1 MFYDQYPA
9 HYMVLKKG
17 IRMDITQANQII
29 ESNLA
34 AGNFVLSEIDIASES
49 IPQFLSVLPV
59 GLQFTQA
66 NSIVSLEGTSAL
78 RVKHNSPG
86 NWNIDGITAGML
98 QDTRIDLILM
108 QDDTELKPQILVSGL
123 LQLSGLQQSMRV
135 TGTLGQ
141 SEGWVVDFSICTDQ
155 PGFTDITSLFGI
167 EGTAEQLAQLN
178 ITLPT
183 ITGMRIGFNIH
194 TASFTH
200 IGLDGRICYGSS
212 VLDVLC
218 MFTPDLVIT
227 GKIPTGEH
235 ILLSELLATLSLNPA
250 KFPQV
255 EIADLAFSL
264 HPAEQSYSFNIT
276 LNGDWGIG
284 LGNTKVNLTN
294 LGTEFNYFEQAVT
307 AAVTGKLLVDG
318 TALLLEARLDNT
330 GSWNFNGGLD
340 EGSTIKLRSII
351 NAFLPG
357 SLKLP
362 DEVPDMSCKDI
373 GLTFTPKTGEL
384 SFKSSSAE
392 PWKIPI
398 GVDGISVSDINLT
411 IDRTMTDEGQSQVT
425 GCIGGRIN
433 IGTVNFAATYNFPG
447 DFVLSGSIPTFKLSP
462 LVQDLCGGDTVRSIP
477 LPAGLI
483 DVELKDIAFSIAPQ
497 KYKMT
502 LSAGSDLGKTEIQI
516 KRAAGGTWGFTVGFA
531 PPEQWKF
538 SAIDPSLSVLD
549 GLKFSDTAFILASGD
564 DQSFELASI
573 ELPGT
578 DVAIKSG
585 LNFFANL
592 SMGGLGVDQLLGI
605 ESVVI
610 YAAIGS
616 DPRKIVLEAEI
627 EGEFAIA
634 ENVTFGH
641 IEFQLQVAPPSFDVT
656 LQGQLHTFLN
666 GSELIFIGGLGIAVK
681 PPIFQARMMATMQG
695 LWQDPCGAKGLA
707 IADVAL
713 DLGIAF
719 PPIRPSIG
727 IAGSLMVGD
736 FKGAVAVKF
745 DAANPRSSMVAI
757 AFNRLYLNEIFN
769 AFCPSEIKEV
779 IPAEISQTVLA
790 VGFEDVNIYIVPQA
804 TTIGALSFEQ
814 GISLQGTMSI
824 WGLRAF
830 ASLKIDQTRGILVQA
845 EVDNINVAGVFKL
858 TGAGGKPKA
867 SLYLDLRTGETPTI
881 DIAGTVEILGICSQT
896 ILRVSDKEF
905 YFFTTGKIFDLFEA
919 ALEVRGG
926 DFLNGDSIYIQAAMR
941 NDLFAY
947 LREKVTAEIDSAA
960 NEATRQLNAA
970 QQQLTQYQYQ
980 INSLQNEINQ
990 AKARIAQ
997 LEGEI
1002 ANKQRWYNNSK
1013 WWEKAYRWAELSAYA
1028 APRYA
1033 EIGALYAKIGT
1044 LEAAKHIA
1052 FGALE
1057 VAKWGLQGVIS
1068 AVGAVADAGKFIANY
1083 GLGGLID
1090 IRRAEFTGYLSAT
1103 AGGAVL
1109 LSVSLTFMNRPR
1121 DIDIAFNFT
1130 DPLSGAKSLAKVLL
1144 PALPA

>member
-49 IPQFLSVLPV
+49 IPQFLSVLPL

-135 TGTLGQ
+135 TGTLSQ

-250 KFPQV
+250 NFPQV

-264 HPAEQSYSFNIT
+264 HPAEQSYSFNST
-276 LNGDWGIG
+276 LNGDWDIE

-294 LGTEFNYFEQAVT
+294 LSTEFNYSEQAVT

-362 DEVPDMSCKDI
+362 DEVPDMSCKDVA
-373 GLTFTPKTGEL
+373 LTFTPKTGEL

-425 GCIGGRIN
+425 GCIGGKIN

-549 GLKFSDTAFILASGD
+549 GLKFSDTAFILASED
-564 DQSFELASI
+564 DQSFELATI
-573 ELPGT
+573 EIPGT
-578 DVAIKSG
+578 DTSIKSG

-641 IEFQLQVAPPSFDVT
+641 IEFRLQIAPPSFDV
-656 LQGQLHTFLN
+656 
-666 GSELIFIGGLGIAVK
+666 I
-681 PPIFQARMMATMQG
+681 
-695 LWQDPCGAKGLA
+695 
-707 IADVAL
+707 
-713 DLGIAF
+713 
-719 PPIRPSIG
+719 
-727 IAGSLMVGD
+727 
-736 FKGAVAVKF
+736 
-745 DAANPRSSMVAI
+745 
-757 AFNRLYLNEIFN
+757 
-769 AFCPSEIKEV
+769 
-779 IPAEISQTVLA
+779 
-790 VGFEDVNIYIVPQA
+790 
-804 TTIGALSFEQ
+804 
-814 GISLQGTMSI
+814 
-824 WGLRAF
+824 
-830 ASLKIDQTRGILVQA
+830 
-845 EVDNINVAGVFKL
+845 
-858 TGAGGKPKA
+858 
-867 SLYLDLRTGETPTI
+867 
-881 DIAGTVEILGICSQT
+881 
-896 ILRVSDKEF
+896 
-905 YFFTTGKIFDLFEA
+905 
-919 ALEVRGG
+919 
-926 DFLNGDSIYIQAAMR
+926 
-941 NDLFAY
+941 
-947 LREKVTAEIDSAA
+947 
-960 NEATRQLNAA
+960 
-970 QQQLTQYQYQ
+970 
-980 INSLQNEINQ
+980 
-990 AKARIAQ
+990 
-997 LEGEI
+997 
-1002 ANKQRWYNNSK
+1002 
-1013 WWEKAYRWAELSAYA
+1013 
-1028 APRYA
+1028 
-1033 EIGALYAKIGT
+1033 
-1044 LEAAKHIA
+1044 
-1052 FGALE
+1052 
-1057 VAKWGLQGVIS
+1057 
-1068 AVGAVADAGKFIANY
+1068 
-1083 GLGGLID
+1083 
-1090 IRRAEFTGYLSAT
+1090 T
-1103 AGGAVL
+1103 AGAAAHI
-1109 LSVSLTFMNRPR
+1109 FEW
-1121 DIDIAFNFT
+1121 
-1130 DPLSGAKSLAKVLL
+1130 
-1144 PALPA
+1144 